1 MSIPNPPG
9 VVGVTWRPA
18 TEADAEALATL
29 FNTVG
34 EVDGTPERMSPETML
49 HLVLSS
55 PHADLERKT
64 LLGVTADGTVVARA
78 VVRLQP
84 SDAIEQ
90 RAYINPGVA
99 PDWRDRG
106 LEEFVTDWS
115 VAVAESLLETT
126 ASDLPKY
133 LSRFAYTSEVD
144 EIERIER
151 RGFHKA
157 RYFWEMERPL
167 GDEQAGADPD
177 GIAIVLWEES
187 HDEPSRLV
195 SNAAFADHWGS
206 QPISEEDWMHD
217 TIGTP
222 RFRRDLSFCALDDR
236 EIVGY
241 SHSQV
246 FPEDWD
252 AAGRTE
258 GWIGDLAVL
267 RDWRK
272 RGIATSLLRRSFVA
286 MEAAGLDYVMI
297 GVDSESPTRA
307 QRLYEAVGFRTKHTS
322 LVLERRVG

>member
-18 TEADAEALATL
+18 TEADAEGLATL
-29 FNTVG
+29 VNTVG
-34 EVDGTPERMSPETML
+34 EVDGTPERWSPETML
-49 HLVLSS
+49 HQVLSS

-64 LLGVTADGTVVARA
+64 LLGVTADGTVVAQA
-78 VVRLQP
+78 IVRVQP
-84 SDAIEQ
+84 SDVIEQ
-90 RAYINPGVA
+90 RAYISTGVA

-106 LEEFVTDWS
+106 LEDFVADWG
-115 VAVAESLLETT
+115 VAVAESLLEATV
-126 ASDLPKY
+126 SDLPKY
-133 LSRFAYTSEVD
+133 LSRFVYTSEVD
-144 EIERIER
+144 ETERFER
-151 RGFHKA
+151 RGFHRA
-157 RYFWEMERPL
+157 RHFWEMERPL
-167 GDEQAGADPD
+167 GDEQPGADPD
-177 GIAIVLWEES
+177 GIAIVPWDES

-206 QPISEEDWMHD
+206 PPISDEDWMHD
-217 TIGTP
+217 KIGTP

-246 FPEDWD
+246 YPEDWD

-286 MEAAGLDYVMI
+286 MEAAGLDYAMI

-307 QRLYEAVGFRTKHTS
+307 QRLYEAVGFRTRHTS
-322 LVLERRVG
+322 LVLERQVR